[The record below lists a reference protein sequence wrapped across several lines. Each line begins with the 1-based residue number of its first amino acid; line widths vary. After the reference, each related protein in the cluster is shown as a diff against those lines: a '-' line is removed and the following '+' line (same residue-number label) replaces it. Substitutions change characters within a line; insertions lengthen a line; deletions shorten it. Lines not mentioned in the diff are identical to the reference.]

1 MGKGMAMESGNQK
14 GGDRDE
20 VLGRVLEQALVPV
33 PVPAG
38 FMGSVWRR
46 VRGDAG
52 EAGWREMLAWLF
64 RPGWVAA
71 SLVVL
76 LLAGLWHGVRG
87 GQEDRR
93 MAAERRYVMAVEP
106 EASPF

>member
-1 MGKGMAMESGNQK
+1 MKTGD
-14 GGDRDE
+14 GGRRERDVE
-20 VLGRVLEQALVPV
+20 LGRMLEQTLEPV

-38 FMGSVWRR
+38 FMSSVWRR

-52 EAGWREMLAWLF
+52 EVGWRELLGWLF
-64 RPGWVAA
+64 RPGWAVA
-71 SLVVL
+71 SLAVL
-76 LLAGLWHGVRG
+76 LAAGLWHGIRD